1 MITKAE
7 ALARLKKLKYDA
19 VLENSVLM
27 VSFTQGKRNAFLKQL
42 KEDLSQMD
50 YQGSFGLSL
59 KQNAAEE
66 KASDEVEEESLQEIE
81 TLEAESEPEEENN
94 DFSNDFEI
102 LEQFSLE
109 DFGIQ

>member
-59 KQNAAEE
+59 KQNATEE

-81 TLEAESEPEEENN
+81 TLEIEAEPEEENN